1 MAVWRAAAGH
11 VAGRRAGCGRGS
23 WGGGGTGLRQK
34 ITGAS
39 YPLKKAIWLVNKTLT
54 FGLPTVVVK
63 LDDLQSR
70 QLPERIK
77 VSEPK
82 KRGRPIKMTIQRYA
96 DNPPATLPKT
106 DHQRIKEL
114 KELMIRSG
122 GKDVA
127 EKVIEIALNDEH
139 PGQMAALKMCMDRTL
154 PVSMFEKDKSQRS
167 AVTIN
172 ITGLGA
178 PAPLVEYI
186 TDV

>member
-1 MAVWRAAAGH
+1 MA
-11 VAGRRAGCGRGS
+11 
-23 WGGGGTGLRQK
+23 
-34 ITGAS
+34 
-39 YPLKKAIWLVNKTLT
+39 KKK
-54 FGLPTVVVK
+54 
-63 LDDLQSR
+63 
-70 QLPERIK
+70 
-77 VSEPK
+77 SEVQ
-82 KRGRPIKMTIQRYA
+82 MTIQRYA

-127 EKVIEIALNDEH
+127 EKVIQIALNDEH
-139 PGQMAALKMCMDRTL
+139 PGQMAALKMCLDRTL

-178 PAPLVEYI
+178 SPTVIEAEDIV
-186 TDV
+186 DV

>member
-1 MAVWRAAAGH
+1 
-11 VAGRRAGCGRGS
+11 
-23 WGGGGTGLRQK
+23 
-34 ITGAS
+34 
-39 YPLKKAIWLVNKTLT
+39 
-54 FGLPTVVVK
+54 
-63 LDDLQSR
+63 
-70 QLPERIK
+70 

-127 EKVIEIALNDEH
+127 EKVIQIALNDEH

-178 PAPLVEYI
+178 PAPLVEDI

>member
-1 MAVWRAAAGH
+1 
-11 VAGRRAGCGRGS
+11 
-23 WGGGGTGLRQK
+23 
-34 ITGAS
+34 
-39 YPLKKAIWLVNKTLT
+39 
-54 FGLPTVVVK
+54 VVK
-63 LDDLQSR
+63 
-70 QLPERIK
+70 K
-77 VSEPK
+77 KSEVQ
-82 KRGRPIKMTIQRYA
+82 MTIQRYA

-127 EKVIEIALNDEH
+127 EKVIQIALNDEH

-178 PAPLVEYI
+178 TPTILEAEDI

>member
-1 MAVWRAAAGH
+1 MVKKKSAV
-11 VAGRRAGCGRGS
+11 
-23 WGGGGTGLRQK
+23 Q
-34 ITGAS
+34 
-39 YPLKKAIWLVNKTLT
+39 
-54 FGLPTVVVK
+54 
-63 LDDLQSR
+63 
-70 QLPERIK
+70 
-77 VSEPK
+77 
-82 KRGRPIKMTIQRYA
+82 MTIQRYA

-127 EKVIEIALNDEH
+127 EKVIQIALNDDH
-139 PGQMAALKMCMDRTL
+139 PGQMAALKMCLDRTL
-154 PVSMFEKDKSQRS
+154 PMSMFEKDKSQRS

-178 PAPLVEYI
+178 PTPLVEDI